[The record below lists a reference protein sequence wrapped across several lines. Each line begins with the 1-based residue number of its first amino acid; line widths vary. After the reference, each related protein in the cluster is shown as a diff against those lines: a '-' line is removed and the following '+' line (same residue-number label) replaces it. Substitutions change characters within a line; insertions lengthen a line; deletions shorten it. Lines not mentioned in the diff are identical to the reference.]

1 MARVHCPVIAE
12 RRARVMALVKTGQP
26 YRAIARALRI
36 TRNTVKQDVWQVRRN
51 GAPVGQDA

>member
-12 RRARVMALVKTGQP
+12 RRARVMALFREGQP

-51 GAPVGQDA
+51 GAPVA